1 MMNWNNFEFNNPEFL
16 WLLALI
22 PFIATWFFLV
32 RKKETATLTV
42 SSLKGFNTTSSFLP
56 KLKPLLPII
65 RLISLTLLII
75 ALARPRNVAVSKKV
89 KANRGIDIVMAI
101 DVSASML
108 ARDLKPNRL
117 EALKV
122 VATNFVNRRPN
133 DRIGIVVYAGESF
146 TQTPI
151 TSDKGITRRT
161 ISEIKWG
168 QLEGGT
174 AIGMGLGSA
183 VNRLKESEAKSK
195 VIILLTDGVNNSGFV
210 DPKTATELAK
220 ELNIKVYTVGI
231 GTNGMADFPF
241 SKDAR
246 GRLIS
251 FLILA
256 LVNPKIGTKLKTVKR
271 EGVDV
276 VFALDVS
283 KSMLA
288 EDIAPNRLEKS
299 KQIISKIIDK
309 LGSDRVGI
317 IIYAGNA
324 YPLLPITTDHGAAK
338 MFLQSANPDLVSS
351 QGTAINDALDLAKTY
366 YNNDDQTN
374 RFLIIISDG
383 EDHQEETKQI
393 AQNISNDGIKV
404 YTIGVGTEKGAPIPM
419 KINGSLIGYKK
430 YKGETVLTKRNPI
443 LLKGVADAASGV
455 YIDGNLTDKPVKAI
469 EDIIGN
475 AQKTAFETKQFSD
488 YKDQFQWFLGIGILF
503 LLIDVFFLDKKTK
516 WLKKVD
522 LFNEKEN

>member
-1 MMNWNNFEFNNPEFL
+1 MNWNNFEFNNPEFL
-16 WLLALI
+16 WLLTLI
-22 PFIATWFFLV
+22 PFLATWFFLV
-32 RKKETATLTV
+32 RKKETAALTV

-65 RLISLTLLII
+65 RLIALTLLII
-75 ALARPRNVAVSKKV
+75 ALARPRNVAVSTKV

-151 TSDKGITRRT
+151 TSDKSITRRT

-246 GRLIS
+246 GRLQFRKQQVEIDEELLQ
-251 FLILA
+251 F
-256 LVNPKIGTKLKTVKR
+256 
-271 EGVDV
+271 
-276 VFALDVS
+276 
-283 KSMLA
+283 
-288 EDIAPNRLEKS
+288 IASETQGQYFRATDNSELQEIYDEIDTLEKT
-299 KQIISKIIDK
+299 KIEEFK
-309 LGSDRVGI
+309 
-317 IIYAGNA
+317 
-324 YPLLPITTDHGAAK
+324 
-338 MFLQSANPDLVSS
+338 
-351 QGTAINDALDLAKTY
+351 Y
-366 YNNDDQTN
+366 YNY
-374 RFLIIISDG
+374 
-383 EDHQEETKQI
+383 QE
-393 AQNISNDGIKV
+393 
-404 YTIGVGTEKGAPIPM
+404 
-419 KINGSLIGYKK
+419 K
-430 YKGETVLTKRNPI
+430 YRYLLFFAGGLLLLEFI
-443 LLKGVADAASGV
+443 LK
-455 YIDGNLTDKPVKAI
+455 NT
-469 EDIIGN
+469 
-475 AQKTAFETKQFSD
+475 
-488 YKDQFQWFLGIGILF
+488 LF
-503 LLIDVFFLDKKTK
+503 RSFI
-516 WLKKVD
+516 
-522 LFNEKEN
+522 

>member
-56 KLKPLLPII
+56 KLKLLLPII

-75 ALARPRNVAVSKKV
+75 ALARPRNVAVSTKV

-151 TSDKGITRRT
+151 TSDKSITRRT

-246 GRLIS
+246 GRLQFRKQQVEIDEELLQ
-251 FLILA
+251 F
-256 LVNPKIGTKLKTVKR
+256 
-271 EGVDV
+271 
-276 VFALDVS
+276 
-283 KSMLA
+283 
-288 EDIAPNRLEKS
+288 IASETQGQYFRATDNSELQEIYDEIDTLEKT
-299 KQIISKIIDK
+299 KIEEFK
-309 LGSDRVGI
+309 
-317 IIYAGNA
+317 
-324 YPLLPITTDHGAAK
+324 
-338 MFLQSANPDLVSS
+338 
-351 QGTAINDALDLAKTY
+351 Y
-366 YNNDDQTN
+366 YNY
-374 RFLIIISDG
+374 
-383 EDHQEETKQI
+383 QE
-393 AQNISNDGIKV
+393 
-404 YTIGVGTEKGAPIPM
+404 
-419 KINGSLIGYKK
+419 K
-430 YKGETVLTKRNPI
+430 YRYLLFFAGGLLLLEFI
-443 LLKGVADAASGV
+443 LK
-455 YIDGNLTDKPVKAI
+455 NT
-469 EDIIGN
+469 
-475 AQKTAFETKQFSD
+475 
-488 YKDQFQWFLGIGILF
+488 LF
-503 LLIDVFFLDKKTK
+503 RSFI
-516 WLKKVD
+516 
-522 LFNEKEN
+522 